1 MPMKRMRA
9 VVSMALVA
17 GGLLLTLPVAV
28 AAQGL
33 NDTIGRIIGGRPGS
47 NCNELGGP
55 GNTTGNLAANL
66 CRGIPNSTDGSGA
79 GGTPTLDS
87 QLGQSQEQRRQADR
101 LAERRNG
108 QGGAADQPGTGFG
121 LFVNGDYQ
129 FLNKDNTKFESGFEQ
144 HTAGTTVGADYSF
157 GGRAVV
163 GAAVSYAHE
172 FGDFT
177 GVGGGFDNDAFGLT
191 LYGTVVPVKNLFVD
205 GFVGYTR
212 KEYSIDRRISFS
224 FPVNAGANT
233 FAAMGRIDGKT
244 HSDEFNV
251 GTVIGYDFVLKNVT
265 VGPRVGVSY
274 LDRRIAG
281 YQENGD
287 TGLELIYG
295 NQNISSLTT
304 TAGLFASVAINTKWG
319 VLVPQATAEYVHEF
333 LNDQRSVG
341 FQFVNTISQ
350 PRFLFQT
357 DNPDRNFFNL
367 GIGAVFVLPGGMSTY
382 VNVRELVGYSTRRA
396 TNVTAG
402 LRLAF

>member
-1 MPMKRMRA
+1 MRRMQA
-9 VVSMALVA
+9 VVSMVVVFGSIFLA
-17 GGLLLTLPVAV
+17 LPVV
-28 AAQGL
+28 VSAQGL
-33 NDTIGRIIGGRPGS
+33 NDVLTRIITNN
-47 NCNELGGP
+47 NCHELGGSA
-55 GNTTGNLAANL
+55 NTTGRLFVL
-66 CRGIPNSTDGSGA
+66 CNIPGTTPGTSA

-129 FLNKDNTKFESGFEQ
+129 FLNKDNTRFETGFEQ

-163 GAAVSYAHE
+163 GAAFSYAHE
-172 FGDFT
+172 FGDFA
-177 GVGGGFDNDAFGLT
+177 GVGGGFDNDSYGVT

-205 GFVGYTR
+205 GFVGYSR
-212 KEYSIDRRISFS
+212 KQYSIDRRINFQ
-224 FPVNAGANT
+224 FPDTSGDTRVAL
-233 FAAMGRIDGKT
+233 GRVESKT
-244 HSDEFNV
+244 HSNEFNV
-251 GTVIGYDFVLKNVT
+251 GTVIGYDFTIDKFT
-265 VGPRVGVSY
+265 VGPRVGVNY

-281 YQENGD
+281 YEETGS
-287 TGLELIYG
+287 TGLELIYD

-304 TAGLFASVAINTKWG
+304 TAGLFASMAINTRWG

-341 FQFVNTISQ
+341 FRFVDTLSR

-357 DNPDRNFFNL
+357 DSPDRNFFNL
-367 GIGAVFVLPGGMSTY
+367 GLGAVFVLPGGMSTF
-382 VNVRELVGYSTRRA
+382 VNVRELVGYNTRRA

>member
-1 MPMKRMRA
+1 MRRMR
-9 VVSMALVA
+9 VIVSMAVVVTMT
-17 GGLLLTLPVAV
+17 LLTLPVAV
-28 AAQGL
+28 RAQGL
-33 NDTIGRIIGGRPGS
+33 NDVIMRILTSGGGTCSELGTSTNTRGSLHDRLCPGIPTSSPGS
-47 NCNELGGP
+47 GV
-55 GNTTGNLAANL
+55 
-66 CRGIPNSTDGSGA
+66 

-129 FLNKDNTKFESGFEQ
+129 FLNKDNTRFETGFEQ

-157 GGRAVV
+157 RGRAVV
-163 GAAVSYAHE
+163 GAALNYAHE
-172 FGDFT
+172 FGDFA
-177 GVGGGFDNDAFGLT
+177 GASGGFDNDAFGLT

-205 GFVGYTR
+205 GFIGYTR
-212 KEYSIDRRISFS
+212 KEYSIDRRMDFALPTSAPPTVFS
-224 FPVNAGANT
+224 TKGLAE
-233 FAAMGRIDGKT
+233 GKT

-251 GTVIGYDFVLKNVT
+251 GTVIGYDFVIKNVT
-265 VGPRVGVSY
+265 VGPRVGVNY

-287 TGLELIYG
+287 TGLELIYD

-319 VLVPQATAEYVHEF
+319 VLVPQATGEYVHEF
-333 LNDQRSVG
+333 LNDQRTVG
-341 FQFVNTISQ
+341 FQFVDTINRQ
-350 PRFLFQT
+350 RFRFQT
-357 DNPDRNFFNL
+357 DEPDRNFFNL
-367 GIGAVFVLPGGMSTY
+367 GIGAVFVLPGGMSAF

>member
-1 MPMKRMRA
+1 MRRMQA
-9 VVSMALVA
+9 LVSTALVVSGMFLA
-17 GGLLLTLPVAV
+17 LPVAV
-28 AAQGL
+28 SAQGL
-33 NDTIGRIIGGRPGS
+33 NDVLIRILSFTSSGVN

-55 GNTTGNLAANL
+55 PNTTGNLAAKL
-66 CRGIPNSTDGSGA
+66 CPGIPTSGAGSGA

-129 FLNKDNTKFESGFEQ
+129 FLNKNNTQFETGFEQ

-157 GGRAVV
+157 RGRAVV
-163 GAAVSYAHE
+163 GAAFSYAHE
-172 FGDFT
+172 FGDFA
-177 GVGGGFDNDAFGLT
+177 GVGGGFDNDAYGVT
-191 LYGTVVPVKNLFVD
+191 LYGTVVPLNNLFVD
-205 GFVGYTR
+205 GFVGYSR
-212 KEYSIDRRISFS
+212 KEYSIDRRVSFVLS
-224 FPVNAGANT
+224 P
-233 FAAMGRIDGKT
+233 FATMGRIEGDT
-244 HSDEFNV
+244 HSNEFNI
-251 GTVIGYDFVLKNVT
+251 GTVVGYDFVIKNLT
-265 VGPRVGVSY
+265 VGPRVGVNY

-281 YQENGD
+281 YEEKGT
-287 TGLELIYG
+287 TGLELIYD

-304 TAGLFASVAINTKWG
+304 TAGVFASVAISTRWG

-333 LNDQRSVG
+333 LNDQRTVG
-341 FQFVNTISQ
+341 FRFVDTLSR

-367 GIGAVFVLPGGMSTY
+367 GLGAVFILPGGMSTF
-382 VNVRELVGYSTRRA
+382 VNVRELVGYNTRRA
-396 TNVTAG
+396 TNVTVG

>member
-1 MPMKRMRA
+1 MPMRRLQGI
-9 VVSMALVA
+9 VSMAIVV
-17 GGLLLTLPVAV
+17 GSVLLALPVAV
-28 AAQGL
+28 SAQGL
-33 NDTIGRIIGGRPGS
+33 NETLTRILNA

-55 GNTTGNLAANL
+55 GNTTGVLAANL
-66 CRGIPNSTDGSGA
+66 CRGLPGSSTGSGA

-129 FLNKDNTKFESGFEQ
+129 FLNKDNTRFETGFEQ

-157 GGRAVV
+157 RGRAVV
-163 GAAVSYAHE
+163 GAAFSYAHE
-172 FGDFT
+172 FGDFA
-177 GVGGGFDNDAFGLT
+177 GVGGGFDNDAYGVT
-191 LYGTVVPVKNLFVD
+191 LYGTVVPLKNLFVD
-205 GFVGYTR
+205 GFIGYTR
-212 KEYSIDRRISFS
+212 KEYSIDRRVSFS
-224 FPVNAGANT
+224 LPAPPTT
-233 FAAMGRIDGKT
+233 FDTVGSIEGKT
-244 HSDEFNV
+244 HSDEFNI
-251 GTVIGYDFVLKNVT
+251 GTVIGYDFVIKNLT
-265 VGPRVGVSY
+265 IGPRVGVNY

-281 YQENGD
+281 YEETGK
-287 TGLELIYG
+287 TGLELIYD

-304 TAGLFASVAINTKWG
+304 TTGLFASVAISTPWG

-333 LNDQRSVG
+333 LNDQRTVG
-341 FQFVNTISQ
+341 FRFVDTLSR

-357 DNPDRNFFNL
+357 DTPDRNFFNL
-367 GIGAVFVLPGGMSTY
+367 GIGAVFVLPGGMSTF

>member
-1 MPMKRMRA
+1 MRRMQGIVSIA
-9 VVSMALVA
+9 VVVSSM
-17 GGLLLTLPVAV
+17 LLALPVAV
-28 AAQGL
+28 SAQGL
-33 NDTIGRIIGGRPGS
+33 NDVLLRILNFNGTQG
-47 NCNELGGP
+47 NCGELGGTL
-55 GNTTGNLAANL
+55 NTTGSLAARI
-66 CRGIPNSTDGSGA
+66 CPGIPNSTPGSGA

-129 FLNKDNTKFESGFEQ
+129 FLNKNNTQFETGFEQ

-157 GGRAVV
+157 RGRAVV
-163 GAAVSYAHE
+163 GAAFSYAHE
-172 FGDFT
+172 FGDFA
-177 GVGGGFDNDAFGLT
+177 GVGGGFDNDAYGVT
-191 LYGTVVPVKNLFVD
+191 LYGTVVPVNNLFVD
-205 GFVGYTR
+205 GFVGYSR
-212 KEYSIDRRISFS
+212 KEYSIDRRVSFVLS
-224 FPVNAGANT
+224 P
-233 FAAMGRIDGKT
+233 FATAGRIEGDT
-244 HSDEFNV
+244 HSNEFNI
-251 GTVIGYDFVLKNVT
+251 GTVIGYDFVIKNLT
-265 VGPRVGVSY
+265 IGPRVGVNY

-281 YQENGD
+281 YEETGS
-287 TGLELIYG
+287 TGLELIYD

-304 TAGLFASVAINTKWG
+304 TAGVFASVAISTRWG

-333 LNDQRSVG
+333 LNDQRTVG
-341 FQFVNTISQ
+341 FRFVDTLSR

-367 GIGAVFVLPGGMSTY
+367 GLGAVFVLPGGMSTF

>member
-1 MPMKRMRA
+1 MQTVVSIA
-9 VVSMALVA
+9 VVVGSM
-17 GGLLLTLPVAV
+17 LLALPVAV
-28 AAQGL
+28 GAQGL
-33 NDTIGRIIGGRPGS
+33 NDVLIRLLDA
-47 NCNELGGP
+47 NCRGLGGS
-55 GNTTGNLAANL
+55 GNTTGNLATNL
-66 CRGIPNSTDGSGA
+66 CPDIPASTPGSGA

-129 FLNKDNTKFESGFEQ
+129 FLNKDNTQFETGFEQ

-157 GGRAVV
+157 RGRAVL
-163 GAAVSYAHE
+163 GAAFSYAHE
-172 FGDFT
+172 FGDFAGAT
-177 GVGGGFDNDAFGLT
+177 GGFDNDAYGVT
-191 LYGTVVPVKNLFVD
+191 LYGTVVPFNNLFVD
-205 GFVGYTR
+205 GFVGYSR
-212 KEYSIDRRISFS
+212 KEYSIDRRMNFAL
-224 FPVNAGANT
+224 PAPPAT
-233 FAAMGRIDGKT
+233 FLAKGPIEGKT
-244 HSDEFNV
+244 HSDEFNI
-251 GTVIGYDFVLKNVT
+251 GTVIGYDFVMKNLT
-265 VGPRVGVSY
+265 IGPRVGVNY

-281 YQENGD
+281 YEETGS
-287 TGLELIYG
+287 TGLELIYD

-304 TAGLFASVAINTKWG
+304 TAGVFASMAISTRWG

-333 LNDQRSVG
+333 LNDQRTVG
-341 FQFVNTISQ
+341 FRFVDTLSR

-367 GIGAVFVLPGGMSTY
+367 GLGAVFVLPGGMSTF

-396 TNVTAG
+396 TNVTVG

>member
-1 MPMKRMRA
+1 MRRMRA
-9 VVSMALVA
+9 IVSMAVVVSMTLLAL
-17 GGLLLTLPVAV
+17 PAV
-28 AAQGL
+28 VRAQGL
-33 NDTIGRIIGGRPGS
+33 NDVLIRILNN
-47 NCNELGGP
+47 NCDELGG
-55 GNTTGNLAANL
+55 AANTRGTLNNL
-66 CRGIPNSTDGSGA
+66 CAPIGIAAGSAA
-79 GGTPTLDS
+79 GGTPTVDT

-101 LAERRNG
+101 LADRRNG
-108 QGGAADQPGTGFG
+108 QGSAADQPGTGFG

-129 FLNKDNTKFESGFEQ
+129 FLNKNTTQFETGFEQ
-144 HTAGTTVGADYSF
+144 HTAGTTVGLDYSF
-157 GGRAVV
+157 RGRAVV
-163 GAAVSYAHE
+163 GAAFSYAHE
-172 FGDFT
+172 FGDFA
-177 GVGGGFDNDAFGLT
+177 GASGGFDNDAFGLT

-212 KEYSIDRRISFS
+212 KQYSIDRRIKLQV
-224 FPVNAGANT
+224 PGGGQTAAGLIE
-233 FAAMGRIDGKT
+233 GDT
-244 HSDEFNV
+244 HSNEFNI
-251 GTVIGYDFVLKNVT
+251 GTNIGYDFVIKNIT
-265 VGPRVGVSY
+265 VGPRVGVNY
-274 LDRRIAG
+274 LDRRIAD
-281 YQENGD
+281 YKETGD

-304 TAGLFASVAINTKWG
+304 TAGLFASIAINTKWG